1 MNQSLINIGTL
12 LNNPHFRYP
21 LLVVIGIQLA
31 EIWFPQF
38 KDQLSASQKLIM
50 FYVIAAAAN
59 TTPSQ
64 SAKTQMDN
72 PPGTPIYPP
81 LAIKETPST
90 PTDTKP

>member
-12 LNNPHFRYP
+12 LSNPHFRYP

-31 EIWFPQF
+31 QIWLPQY

-59 TTPSQ
+59 TTSTQ
-64 SAKTQMDN
+64 SVKTQVDN
-72 PPGTPIYPP
+72 PPQPLPTAKQIATETKTP
-81 LAIKETPST
+81 
-90 PTDTKP
+90 